1 MARRLALVPEE
12 GASLPIYLLSYLQNF
27 LLIKSVNPIPKG
39 EIEDQPIDISKL
51 DTYDILNRA
60 R

>member
-12 GASLPIYLLSYLQNF
+12 GASLPIYILSYLQNF
-27 LLIKSVNPIPKG
+27 LLLKAKSPIPKR
-39 EIEDQPIDISKL
+39 ELSDEPIDPSLL
-51 DTYDILNRA
+51 DTHDVLNRA

>member
-12 GASLPIYLLSYLQNF
+12 GASLPIYVLSYLQNF
-27 LLIKSVNPIPKG
+27 LLVKAMSPIPKN
-39 EIEDQPIDISKL
+39 ELSDEPIDVNKL
-51 DTYDILNRA
+51 DTFDILNRA

>member
-27 LLIKSVNPIPKG
+27 LLVKAETPITKK
-39 EIEDQPIDISKL
+39 ELSDEPIDVNKL